1 MGTEDD
7 RAASALDDLLQR
19 AVKQG
24 YLDPM
29 AGRAARSGVD
39 RLRGFLAN
47 AGGEGWPGPKE
58 DTAATGAGAQAAP
71 TIAAEDPEAETVA
84 GAAADVEA
92 GAPGTTRIPVAL
104 RGGRRAELFLPER
117 FDRLDAERIASVLHA
132 LALDDDPGAAAD
144 PLRKPGS

>member
-39 RLRGFLAN
+39 RLRTFLAN
-47 AGGEGWPGPKE
+47 AGAEGWPVPKE
-58 DTAATGAGAQAAP
+58 DAAAGV
-71 TIAAEDPEAETVA
+71 AAEGVPEEAVA
-84 GAAADVEA
+84 GAEA
-92 GAPGTTRIPVAL
+92 
-104 RGGRRAELFLPER
+104 
-117 FDRLDAERIASVLHA
+117 
-132 LALDDDPGAAAD
+132 
-144 PLRKPGS
+144 